1 MRSVKNTTDD
11 IAVTIDS
18 GQQPDMFTGCAAQV
32 DVKRDCKL
40 IKPTLF
46 DYQRETELLN
56 KLKGEMT

>member
-1 MRSVKNTTDD
+1 MRRVNNTTDD

-18 GQQPDMFTGCAAQV
+18 GQQPDMFTGQAVEV

-56 KLKGEMT
+56 KLKGE